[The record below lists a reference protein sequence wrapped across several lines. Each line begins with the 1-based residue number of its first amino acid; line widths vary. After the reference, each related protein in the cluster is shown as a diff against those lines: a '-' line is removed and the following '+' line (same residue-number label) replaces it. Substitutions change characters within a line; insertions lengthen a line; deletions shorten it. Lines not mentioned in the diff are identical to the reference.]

1 MPEIA
6 LALEIYRDSDVQFL
20 PDCRQLRFSKS
31 FIGGED
37 VSLDFLLD
45 RSAAIDW
52 PDIGYGYEAIL
63 RQGLSEIFRGII
75 RQISQ
80 DRETI
85 TIGCPG
91 YWIYLDDFCYD
102 DESTAAGDLETLA
115 AAAITKVRAMN
126 APISASTALIDNV
139 TLDLSTLYF
148 DKQDKCWEVMK
159 EAADFGDQNNELVGW
174 GIESGGDRLYVK
186 QPDRESVRYV
196 VHPADA
202 KRLLR
207 KGDTMRD
214 FATEGWGRYG
224 PEREYTDKYYAHL
237 TNAGMIA
244 NTTSTGDDLASNIFN
259 VRRDAVIECGDI
271 LLATAIE
278 IVQQSLIESAHPQV
292 TSAFNIFYP
301 VKDLHM
307 GGALIA
313 PYEMEMGY
321 ITQIPYFRAVEAE
334 SAAGVDLREWD
345 TTFLLIGMQY
355 DDESKTTTLYPED
368 AIEDLSR
375 MLEYTR
381 MLARGEQ

>member
-1 MPEIA
+1 MMNI
-6 LALEIYRDSDVQFL
+6 EIYDTNNIQYCPAVRNLKFV
-20 PDCRQLRFSKS
+20 KS

-37 VSLDFLLD
+37 IGLDFVLD
-45 RSAAIDW
+45 RAVRRDW
-52 PDIGYGYEAIL
+52 PDIGYSYDTIL
-63 RQGLSEIFRGII
+63 REGLKRIFRGTM

-85 TIGCPG
+85 TLGSFG

-102 DESTAAGDLETLA
+102 DELTAAGDLETLA
-115 AAAITKVRAMN
+115 AAVITKAIAMGG
-126 APISASTALIDNV
+126 PISASTDLIDNV

-148 DKQDKCWEVMK
+148 DKKDKCWDVMK

-196 VHPADA
+196 IHPADA

-207 KGDTMRD
+207 KGDTTRN

-224 PEREYTDKYYAHL
+224 PERAYTDKYYAHL

-244 NTTSTGDDLASNIFN
+244 NTTSTGDDLASAVFN
-259 VRRDAVIECGDI
+259 VRRDAVIECGDV

-278 IVQQSLIESAHPQV
+278 IVEQSLIESAHPQMS
-292 TSAFNIFYP
+292 SAFDIFYP

-307 GGALIA
+307 GGAKIA

-334 SAAGVDLREWD
+334 GAAGVDLREWD

-375 MLEYTR
+375 VLAYTQ

>member
-1 MPEIA
+1 MMNI
-6 LALEIYRDSDVQFL
+6 EIYDSADIQYRPAIRNLKVV
-20 PDCRQLRFSKS
+20 KS

-37 VSLDFLLD
+37 VSLSFTLD
-45 RSAAIDW
+45 RGVAVDW
-52 PDIGYGYEAIL
+52 PDVGYGYEVTLRKGLTAIF
-63 RQGLSEIFRGII
+63 EGII

-85 TIGCPG
+85 TIGAPG

-102 DESTAAGDLETLA
+102 DEETAAGNLTTLA
-115 AAAITKVRAMN
+115 GAVITKVIAMGG
-126 APISASTALIDNV
+126 AISASTDLIDNV

-148 DKQDKCWEVMK
+148 DKQDKCWEVIK

-174 GIESGGDRLYVK
+174 GIESGSNRLYVR

-224 PEREYTDKYYAHL
+224 PERLYTDKYYAHL

-244 NTTSTGDDLASNIFN
+244 NTTSTGDDLASAIFG

-271 LLATAIE
+271 LLATATGIL
-278 IVQQSLIESAHPQV
+278 QQSLIESAHPQV
-292 TSAFNIFYP
+292 RSAFDIFYP
-301 VKDLHM
+301 VKDLHK
-307 GGALIA
+307 GSAEIA
-313 PYEMEMGY
+313 PCEMEMGY

-334 SAAGVDLREWD
+334 GAAGVDLREWD

-375 MLEYTR
+375 MLAYTQ

>member
-1 MPEIA
+1 ME
-6 LALEIYRDSDVQFL
+6 LSVEIYNPFGLQYRPATKGLSFI
-20 PDCRQLRFSKS
+20 KS

-37 VSLDFLLD
+37 VSLGFVMD
-45 RSAAIDW
+45 RSTAIDW
-52 PDIGYGYEAIL
+52 PDIGHGYEVTL
-63 RQGLSEIFRGII
+63 RKGLTTIFDGII

-85 TIGCPG
+85 TVGCPG

-115 AAAITKVRAMN
+115 AAAIAKVRAMN
-126 APISASTALIDNV
+126 APISASTDLVDNV
-139 TLDLSTLYF
+139 TLDLSSLYF

-224 PEREYTDKYYAHL
+224 PEREYTEKYYAHL

-244 NTTSTGDDLASNIFN
+244 NTTSTGDDLASAIFN
-259 VRRDAVIECGDI
+259 VRRDGVVECGDV
-271 LLATAIE
+271 LLATAVE
-278 IVQQSLIESAHPQV
+278 LLQQSLIESAHPQV
-292 TSAFNIFYP
+292 SSAFNIFYP
-301 VKDLHM
+301 VKDLHR

-321 ITQIPYFRAVEAE
+321 ITRIPYFRAVEAE
-334 SAAGVDLREWD
+334 GAAGVDLREWD

-375 MLEYTR
+375 MLAYTQ